1 MTAERDY
8 LVRRARER
16 DAFLWTGYNLGGGKC
31 VLHLCSILGD
41 TILCVIAR
49 GPSYTRRASILI
61 PFGKNAPV
69 ARQLC
74 KLQSLNLRQ
83 NAGNISD
90 QTGRGPANLCTLG
103 YAKHVRWRGSTRRP
117 RPTLFNQ
124 PYAGSSPQRWTP
136 FVVMRSW

>member
-74 KLQSLNLRQ
+74 KLQSLHKFAAKRWQYFRPNRQGSCKSMHSWIRRARAMARFHPPSPHFVQQALRWVKPS
-83 NAGNISD
+83 AVDSL
-90 QTGRGPANLCTLG
+90 RGDA
-103 YAKHVRWRGSTRRP
+103 
-117 RPTLFNQ
+117 
-124 PYAGSSPQRWTP
+124 
-136 FVVMRSW
+136 